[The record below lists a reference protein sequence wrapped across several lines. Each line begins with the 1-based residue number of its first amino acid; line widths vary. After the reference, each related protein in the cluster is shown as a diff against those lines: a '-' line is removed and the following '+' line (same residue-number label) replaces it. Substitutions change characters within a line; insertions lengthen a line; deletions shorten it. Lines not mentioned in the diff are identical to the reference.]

1 MLLSTIGELR
11 VGTSPRPVMATRLIV
26 PRRHVR
32 CIQPSAFA
40 RNIPCDCGNFS
51 GAFRPVRTIGRAQT
65 RQAVTARWAAGIRA
79 EAEYVMPTFH
89 RSYVLE
95 EYPAGEVEQ

>member
-1 MLLSTIGELR
+1 MSAPGSAFAFAKACKSR
-11 VGTSPRPVMATRLIV
+11 H
-26 PRRHVR
+26 HVR

-65 RQAVTARWAAGIRA
+65 WDAVTASWAAGMRA
-79 EAEYVMPTFH
+79 AAEYVMPACH

-95 EYPAGEVEQ
+95 EHAAGEVEQ

>member
-1 MLLSTIGELR
+1 M
-11 VGTSPRPVMATRLIV
+11 P
-26 PRRHVR
+26 
-32 CIQPSAFA
+32 
-40 RNIPCDCGNFS
+40 
-51 GAFRPVRTIGRAQT
+51 FRPVRTIGRVQT
-65 RQAVTARWAAGIRA
+65 WHAVTARRAAGIRA